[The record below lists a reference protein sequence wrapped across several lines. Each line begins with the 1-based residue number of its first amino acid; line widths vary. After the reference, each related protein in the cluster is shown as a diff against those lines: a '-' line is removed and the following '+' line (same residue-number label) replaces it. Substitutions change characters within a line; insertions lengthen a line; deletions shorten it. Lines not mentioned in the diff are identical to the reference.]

1 MIQGAPADTQNPD
14 SARKNHS
21 PRNPQVH
28 VLIQRLQQQMD
39 RAVEVFAPADGS
51 EPSEHGCAMGG
62 NLNDLLAHN
71 AEHERMHLGQIA
83 DRRYSLGLL
92 QRTPRQRFLAE
103 WYRERAALT
112 ALLLD
117 LPDEALDKVTD
128 EGTTT
133 IRQIVEHVLFWDKD
147 SVEHTAA
154 AAATVQSSDGGQ

>member
-1 MIQGAPADTQNPD
+1 MPDDTNDNPEVR
-14 SARKNHS
+14 A
-21 PRNPQVH
+21 
-28 VLIQRLQQQMD
+28 LIRRLQDQMN
-39 RAVEVFAPADGS
+39 RAVEVFTPAEGS
-51 EPSEHGCAMGG
+51 EKSAHGCAMGG

-71 AEHERMHLGQIA
+71 TEHERMHYGQIA

-117 LPDEALDKVTD
+117 LPDDALDKETD
-128 EGTTT
+128 AGATT

-147 SVEHTAA
+147 SVEDTAA
-154 AAATVQSSDGGQ
+154 AQSPGGQ